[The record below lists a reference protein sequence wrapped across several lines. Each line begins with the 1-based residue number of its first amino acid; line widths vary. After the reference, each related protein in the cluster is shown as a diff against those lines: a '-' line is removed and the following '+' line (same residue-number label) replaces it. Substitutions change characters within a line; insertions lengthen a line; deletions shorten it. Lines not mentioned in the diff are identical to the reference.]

1 MRWNRS
7 KPRRAVITITEKDSE
22 ETSVNIEFF
31 PSAGKAGAC
40 ATLGM
45 IGFQAIVNAYRKA
58 AGEELETQ
66 VDSETDKIL

>member
-1 MRWNRS
+1 M
-7 KPRRAVITITEKDSE
+7 KKMATITVTEGKDGIE
-22 ETSVNIEFF
+22 VYIRCLPSVGE
-31 PSAGKAGAC
+31 AGAC

-66 VDSETDKIL
+66 TKRETKA